1 MARPAPTHTLQPP
14 SMRQPYTPPPQ
25 QARESHA
32 TPGLEDVSFCASPA
46 DPRPVK
52 RRKAKNDKPQ
62 QQDSLAEMLR
72 KGIVDH
78 QLGLSVNLMLFVGLS
93 YVLFPS
99 LRENM
104 TAFFRLSYPSSEPGM
119 YGQGSRDLYIVGS
132 FIVFFTA
139 LRALC
144 LDYLLLPLAGWCG
157 IAKKKGRVR
166 FAEQSYMMV
175 YYALYWLWG
184 VRLFAAD
191 TPEGVDSVNS
201 LLISLWEGWPFLHLS
216 AGMKLYYLS
225 QSAFWIQQIVVL
237 HLEERRKDH
246 WQMLTHHFITVG
258 LLAGSYPYRHWRVG
272 NAVLVCMDL
281 VDFIFP
287 LAKILKYLEMQTA
300 CDMAFGAFVI
310 SWILSRHVCYMAIC
324 WSIYAHVAVVTM
336 PYGLYSTKDSS
347 RLSVNGGTNVVDNL
361 LQPVLHPQAQT
372 VSFNA
377 NIRWTFLGLLLA
389 LQCITLVWLVM
400 IMRVVARVLRGEGA
414 DDTRSDDEGGE
425 EEEEDLP
432 AQPSDHTSVPISMSS
447 SDKAQP
453 RFIEVES
460 TGEDFTTYPKRKG
473 SSSKR
478 RSKGISSGL
487 NLGEHKDILNRI
499 GCLSEEQLAREREKR
514 EGSMSP
520 RPSSSTGRK

>member
-1 MARPAPTHTLQPP
+1 
-14 SMRQPYTPPPQ
+14 
-25 QARESHA
+25 
-32 TPGLEDVSFCASPA
+32 
-46 DPRPVK
+46 
-52 RRKAKNDKPQ
+52 
-62 QQDSLAEMLR
+62 
-72 KGIVDH
+72 
-78 QLGLSVNLMLFVGLS
+78 
-93 YVLFPS
+93 
-99 LRENM
+99 
-104 TAFFRLSYPSSEPGM
+104 
-119 YGQGSRDLYIVGS
+119 
-132 FIVFFTA
+132 
-139 LRALC
+139 
-144 LDYLLLPLAGWCG
+144 
-157 IAKKKGRVR
+157 
-166 FAEQSYMMV
+166 
-175 YYALYWLWG
+175 
-184 VRLFAAD
+184 
-191 TPEGVDSVNS
+191 
-201 LLISLWEGWPFLHLS
+201 
-216 AGMKLYYLS
+216 MKLYYLS

-347 RLSVNGGTNVVDNL
+347 RLSVNGGTNVIDNL